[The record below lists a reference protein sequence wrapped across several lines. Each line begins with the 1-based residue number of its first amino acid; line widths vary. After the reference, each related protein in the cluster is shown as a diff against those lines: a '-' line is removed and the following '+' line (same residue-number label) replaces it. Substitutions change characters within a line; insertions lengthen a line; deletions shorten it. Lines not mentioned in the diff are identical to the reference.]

1 MNRDKFDDDF
11 SRFSLS
17 EIIKNSVSNNK
28 IKKLLQTF
36 ICNKNIDLQ
45 DFLHNKAL
53 VFEKNLRSR
62 TYLYIDNNRKNVVA
76 YFTIAINTLYTDDIS
91 SKVIKLLD
99 GYRDDTKSIP
109 CFLIGQLG
117 KSNLYKDIKIGQ
129 FIIEDAIEIIDNSQI
144 SLGGRFILLD
154 SINIKKVIS
163 FYENNLFFAIENDQ
177 ELDSIKMI
185 KPYFI
190 EHYLTQC

>member
-1 MNRDKFDDDF
+1 MNRNKFDDDF
-11 SRFSLS
+11 SCFSLS
-17 EIIKNSVSNNK
+17 EIIDKSISNNK

-36 ICNKNIDLQ
+36 KCIKNIDLQ

-62 TYLYIDNNRKNVVA
+62 TYLYIDNNTKNVVA
-76 YFTIAINTLYTDDIS
+76 YFTIAINTLYTDNIS
-91 SKVIKLLD
+91 LKVIKLLD

-117 KSNLYKDIKIGQ
+117 KSDLYKDIKIGQ

-154 SINIKKVIS
+154 SINIKEVIL
-163 FYENNLFFAIENDQ
+163 FYESNLFFAIENNQ

-190 EHYLTQC
+190 NEEKD

>member
-1 MNRDKFDDDF
+1 MNRNKFDDDF
-11 SRFSLS
+11 SQFSLS
-17 EIIKNSVSNNK
+17 EIIESSTSNNK
-28 IKKLLQTF
+28 IKKLLQSF
-36 ICNKNIDLQ
+36 KCNQNLDLQ
-45 DFLHNKAL
+45 DFLYNKAL

-62 TYLYIDNNRKNVVA
+62 TYVYIDNDTKNIVA
-76 YFTIAINTLYTDDIS
+76 YFTIAINTLYTDNIS

-117 KSNLYKDIKIGQ
+117 KSDLYRDIKIGQ
-129 FIIEDAIEIIDNSQI
+129 FIIEDAIEIIDNSQM

-154 SINIKKVIS
+154 SINIKEVIS
-163 FYENNLFFAIENDQ
+163 FYENNLFFAIENNQ

-190 EHYLTQC
+190 NKEKD

>member
-1 MNRDKFDDDF
+1 MDRNKFDDEF
-11 SRFSLS
+11 SQFSLS
-17 EIIKNSVSNNK
+17 EIIESSTSNNK

-36 ICNKNIDLQ
+36 KCNQNLDLQ

-62 TYLYIDNNRKNVVA
+62 TYLYIDNNTKNVVA
-76 YFTIAINTLYTDDIS
+76 YFTIAINTLYTDNIS
-91 SKVIKLLD
+91 AEVIKLLD
-99 GYRDDTKSIP
+99 GYRNDTKSIP

-117 KSNLYKDIKIGQ
+117 KSDLCKDIKIGQ
-129 FIIEDAIEIIDNSQI
+129 FIIEDAIEIIDNSQM
-144 SLGGRFILLD
+144 LVGGRFILLD
-154 SINIKKVIS
+154 SINIKEVIS
-163 FYENNLFFAIENDQ
+163 FYENNLFFAIENNQ

-190 EHYLTQC
+190 NKEKD